1 MSRIYALSSVKL
13 PGYKLRLCKKR
24 DKYEVWD
31 KDATRIKMQQGKG
44 YNDDK
49 GVTRKIC
56 NKDKDLMRIKMK

>member
-1 MSRIYALSSVKL
+1 MRY
-13 PGYKLRLCKKR
+13 G
-24 DKYEVWD
+24 
-31 KDATRIKMQQGKG
+31 IKMQQGKG